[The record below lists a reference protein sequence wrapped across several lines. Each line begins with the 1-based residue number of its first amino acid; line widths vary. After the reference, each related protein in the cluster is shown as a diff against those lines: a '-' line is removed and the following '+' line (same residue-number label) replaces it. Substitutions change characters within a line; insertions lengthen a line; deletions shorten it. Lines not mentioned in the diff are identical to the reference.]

1 MIDRIDFQI
10 DLMQSD
16 VMVPMTLIGYWHNAV
31 SVTIEYVGRTD
42 EGEVFKFPGVEG
54 FRAIGRLRPELMTDS
69 MSGGPMSINS
79 HRFPATGI
87 EGNPSYYSVD
97 KVVINP
103 SKFPNLNRAR
113 DFVHGVLN
121 EFSGDPQD
129 SLPWGLRVSR
139 IELAIDLP
147 LEFREVY
154 KRLFIPNIRTRE
166 FRRDQGSNTVEV
178 VWGASPIRVAS
189 YDRKERLEMLGETV
203 SGPLTRLEKRF
214 TEARYWR
221 TDDSDNESPSK
232 IQRFP
237 HREIQSLDWIINMC
251 ADIEEGIFR
260 PFEGIELKNV
270 RLPETNEV
278 LQAAEERMLRARSLA
293 ERRRL
298 LPAYRQALSRMI
310 EVQTMLNENGYL
322 WTHQCINSR
331 YGPRN
336 QETGDH
342 RLLTEYQNLLSSCVQ
357 ADGEGVALGE
367 LLKESIRRHHFNN
380 EAPERVD
387 IPTVPERRW
396 IRDQTEAA
404 ERDGN
409 YYLE

>member
-10 DLMQSD
+10 DLMQRD
-16 VMVPMTLIGYWHNAV
+16 VMVPMALIAYWHNAV
-31 SVTIEYVGRTD
+31 PVTIEYVGRTE

-54 FRAIGRLRPELMTDS
+54 FRAIGRFRPELMTHS
-69 MSGGPMSINS
+69 MSGGLLPVNS
-79 HRFPATGI
+79 I
-87 EGNPSYYSVD
+87 EGDPRFYSVD

-103 SKFPNLNRAR
+103 SKFPTLSRAR
-113 DFVHGVLN
+113 DFVHAVLN
-121 EFSGDPQD
+121 EFRGDPHD
-129 SLPWGLRVSR
+129 NLPWGLRVSR

-147 LEFREVY
+147 LEFRDAY
-154 KRLFIPNIRTRE
+154 KRLFIPNIRVRE

-189 YDRKERLEMLGETV
+189 YDRRERLQMLGETV
-203 SGPLTRLEKRF
+203 SGPLTRIEKRF
-214 TEARYWR
+214 TEPRYWR
-221 TDDSDNESPSK
+221 TDDSDEESPSQ
-232 IQRFP
+232 IPRFP

-251 ADIEEGIFR
+251 ADIEENIFR
-260 PFEGIELKNV
+260 PFEGIELMNV

-298 LPAYRQALSRMI
+298 LPAYRRTLSRMI

-331 YGPRN
+331 YGHRN
-336 QETGDH
+336 QDTGDH

-357 ADGEGVALGE
+357 ADTEGVALGE

-380 EAPERVD
+380 EAPVRVD
-387 IPTVPERRW
+387 IPPVPARQW
-396 IRDQTEAA
+396 IRDQTTAA
-404 ERDGN
+404 ERDRS
-409 YYLE
+409 YYVE